1 MKLSEFQVKAA
12 GLKKPGVSI
21 GELGAAA
28 ELFSGEECACAL
40 ARMLQWICVR
50 CGEIGWTFQEVAE
63 MAVEGQSDGS
73 DC

>member
-12 GLKKPGVSI
+12 GIQKPEAKIEDMALCAEVRD
-21 GELGAAA
+21 GESCARAMA
-28 ELFSGEECACAL
+28 E
-40 ARMLQWICVR
+40 MLRWICVR

-73 DC
+73 NC